1 MRRPSP
7 LPSTPPAHSSAE
19 PSDGSGAQGDTGGP
33 DRSEPLL
40 PAPARR
46 PAGSARRSGAGPAD
60 TVHDDP
66 APFSADRAAGPAAP
80 GPHDETVPLEPFG
93 ESGPLAPVV
102 PFAPPVDGRVEPD
115 DDVASA
121 PADSPPTDRT
131 GDTDLTADAP
141 EDRPLGWRDVW
152 TAARARRRALRREI
166 RRFTARQ
173 RRRRNAWIAGL
184 GAVVIVGLGAVATAY
199 SPLFAV
205 SEITVV
211 GTDRLD
217 ADAVEAALGGQMGI
231 PLALV
236 DSSEVKA
243 ALVGFPLVETYTV
256 EARPPQ
262 ELVVRIVER
271 TPIGSVSSKAGHT
284 LVDAA
289 GVALQTTKK
298 APKGYPRLD
307 VAGGPGSRAFGATGA
322 VYRSL
327 PEDLRTRVS
336 AMSATTPNDVTLT
349 IDGADVLWGSSA
361 DSAEKAVVLAA
372 AMSASPPDEV
382 EMYDISS
389 PGAVVIR

>member
-7 LPSTPPAHSSAE
+7 LPSSPPASA
-19 PSDGSGAQGDTGGP
+19 PATRSDGPGSTADGIDDP
-33 DRSEPLL
+33 SRLL
-40 PAPARR
+40 PGPAR
-46 PAGSARRSGAGPAD
+46 AAATSARREASPQ
-60 TVHDDP
+60 
-66 APFSADRAAGPAAP
+66 
-80 GPHDETVPLEPFG
+80 DETVPLAPLDG
-93 ESGPLAPVV
+93 SGPLAPLDGSGPLAPLV
-102 PFAPPVDGRVEPD
+102 PLAPV
-115 DDVASA
+115 
-121 PADSPPTDRT
+121 PADQADHGAAPGESAT
-131 GDTDLTADAP
+131 GGAAAPDETA
-141 EDRPLGWRDVW
+141 RPLGWRDVW
-152 TAARARRRALRREI
+152 SAARARRRALRREI

-173 RRRRNAWIAGL
+173 RRRRTAWLVGI
-184 GAVVIVGLGAVATAY
+184 GAVVLVALGAVAVAY

-205 SEITVV
+205 STITVV

-217 ADAVEAALGGQMGI
+217 AAAVEDALSGQRGI

-236 DSSEVKA
+236 DSSDVKA
-243 ALVGFPLVETYTV
+243 ALVAFPLVETYTV

-307 VAGGPGSRAFGATGA
+307 VTGGPGSRAFTAVGA
-322 VYRSL
+322 VYRAL
-327 PEDLRTRVS
+327 PEDLRAGVT
-336 AMSATTPNDVTLT
+336 AMSATTPNDVTLR
-349 IDGADVLWGSSA
+349 IGGADVLWGSSA
-361 DSAEKAVVLAA
+361 DSAQKAVVLAA
-372 AMSASPPDEV
+372 AMVASPPKEV